1 MTNHYSKVT
10 IDNQI
15 AVVEVDHAP
24 ANALSSACIRELRNV
39 FKDLATDDAVNAIVL
54 TGAGRFFIAGADI
67 KEFTDALGSQ
77 EKGLEMAHQGQK
89 ICDEIEAMNKPVIA
103 AINGPCLG
111 GGLEVALGCHYRITT
126 PSAVLGLPELKLGLI
141 PTFGGTQRLSRITDV
156 ATALELTLT
165 GKQIKGEEALEK
177 GIVNLVVDED
187 LLVSTAKTIAQSFI
201 EGKSMTSVTRAV
213 ECIIQG
219 ANETLAEGLKRERTR
234 FSELFL
240 TEDAKEGVE
249 AFIEKRKPVFK
260 HT

>member
-1 MTNHYSKVT
+1 MTNHFSKTT
-10 IDNQI
+10 IENNI
-15 AVVEVDHAP
+15 AIVEIDHAP
-24 ANALSSACIRELRNV
+24 ANALSSACIAELRTV
-39 FKDLATDDAVNAIVL
+39 FKNLSENDAVYAIIL

-89 ICDEIEAMNKPVIA
+89 ICDEIEAMTKPVIA

-111 GGLEVALGCHYRITT
+111 GGLEVALGCHYRIST
-126 PSAVLGLPELKLGLI
+126 PSAILGLPELQLGLI
-141 PTFGGTQRLSRITDV
+141 PTFGGTQRLSRLTDV

-165 GKQIKGEEALEK
+165 SKQLNGEEAKEK
-177 GIVNLVVDED
+177 GIVNLVVADD
-187 LLVSTAKTIAQSFI
+187 LLLSTAKTIAQSFI

-213 ECIIQG
+213 ECIVQG
-219 ANETLAEGLKRERTR
+219 ANETLEDGLKRERTR

-240 TEDAKEGVE
+240 TADAKEGVE

-260 HT
+260 HV